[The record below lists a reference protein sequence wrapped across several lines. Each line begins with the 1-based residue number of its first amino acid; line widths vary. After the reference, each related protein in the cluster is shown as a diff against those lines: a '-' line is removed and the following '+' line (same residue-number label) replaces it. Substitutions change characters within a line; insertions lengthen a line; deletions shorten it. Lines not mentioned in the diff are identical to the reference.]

1 MSPEDLKMLARS
13 REPSFEGK
21 PISILL
27 LEDNPADASLA
38 LQTLKAAGLQ
48 LTSDV
53 VRTSPAFMEAVR
65 SKPYHVILCDYSL
78 PGWNGLDALRWVRS
92 SAFKMPFIY
101 VSGTLDE
108 EVAVECIKE
117 GATDYVS
124 KGNLER
130 LPHSVHRA
138 LQEEKLRREKDLV

>member
-1 MSPEDLKMLARS
+1 MLARS
-13 REPSFEGK
+13 REPSFEGT
-21 PISILL
+21 PIRILL
-27 LEDNPADASLA
+27 LEDNPADARLA

-92 SAFKMPFIY
+92 SGFKMPLWKR
-101 VSGTLDE
+101 SRGTTK
-108 EVAVECIKE
+108 IRHPFP
-117 GATDYVS
+117 TY
-124 KGNLER
+124 R
-130 LPHSVHRA
+130 PTPH
-138 LQEEKLRREKDLV
+138 